1 MASQT
6 QSLGQSSVS
15 IEDEPIL
22 KIKNVSKKF
31 GNFYALQNVSLAIP
45 RKAIALLIGPN
56 GSGKTTLINCITG
69 IYIPD
74 EGEIIFDG
82 RNITGLPIHET
93 VKLGLGRSFQIPQP
107 FMRMTVAEN
116 LLLCGQNNPGENFLS
131 SINRKNWRD
140 FERRTLE
147 RMHKVLR
154 VIGLDDKAD
163 NLACELSGG
172 QLKLLELGRLLM
184 LNSKMMLLDEPIG
197 GVNPV
202 LANSIFS
209 HIVNI
214 RNEFGTSFL
223 IIEHR
228 LDIAMKYVDLVYVLS
243 RGNVVASG
251 TPEEIVEKSELYEVY
266 LV

>member
-1 MASQT
+1 
-6 QSLGQSSVS
+6 
-15 IEDEPIL
+15 
-22 KIKNVSKKF
+22 
-31 GNFYALQNVSLAIP
+31 
-45 RKAIALLIGPN
+45 
-56 GSGKTTLINCITG
+56 
-69 IYIPD
+69 
-74 EGEIIFDG
+74 
-82 RNITGLPIHET
+82 
-93 VKLGLGRSFQIPQP
+93 
-107 FMRMTVAEN
+107 
-116 LLLCGQNNPGENFLS
+116 
-131 SINRKNWRD
+131 
-140 FERRTLE
+140 
-147 RMHKVLR
+147 
-154 VIGLDDKAD
+154 
-163 NLACELSGG
+163 
-172 QLKLLELGRLLM
+172 
-184 LNSKMMLLDEPIG
+184 MMLLDEPIG